1 MSQDRAALAA
11 ADQDQ
16 EKFAVDLMVIFGNMT
31 RLRHYSSLF
40 PREVNLSFSI
50 DRVDLSLP
58 TCLLLQIHNG
68 DNFDLMVSPPATKLR
83 AQLHVR
89 NCS

>member
-1 MSQDRAALAA
+1 MPILEALSWAA
-11 ADQDQ
+11 AD
-16 EKFAVDLMVIFGNMT
+16 FAVFAGGSFRVACQGV
-31 RLRHYSSLF
+31 Y
-40 PREVNLSFSI
+40 SFSI

-68 DNFDLMVSPPATKLR
+68 DNFYLMVSPPATKLR